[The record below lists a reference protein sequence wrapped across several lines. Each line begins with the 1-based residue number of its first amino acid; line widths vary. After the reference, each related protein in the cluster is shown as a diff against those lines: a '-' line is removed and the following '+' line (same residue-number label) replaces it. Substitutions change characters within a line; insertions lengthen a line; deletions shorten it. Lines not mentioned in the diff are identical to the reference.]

1 MRFTNAA
8 ILALMFSVGV
18 FAQHHAGAE
27 GSSHPAP
34 AAASPQSHHSSGGSG
49 GVGYSTSPRYQYG
62 GYRTVPATTY
72 FYPVYVSGFDYPYSN
87 QATSDV
93 VAIPAPQAQAQPSQ
107 PVVINQYFGS
117 DAVRPTVTDYGP
129 DGQPVPPADTG
140 VRVYQAPSNP
150 PAEYSPSDQV
160 VFFIALKD
168 SSIYSAVAYWVD
180 GEMLNYITPQG
191 RHNQVSLALV
201 DRDLSVKLNQGRQV
215 DFHLPAAK

>member
-1 MRFTNAA
+1 MNAA
-8 ILALMFSVGV
+8 ILALVLSVGV
-18 FAQHHAGAE
+18 LAQHHDGAQ

-34 AAASPQSHHSSGGSG
+34 AAASSQSHHSSGGSVG
-49 GVGYSTSPRYQYG
+49 MGYSTSPRYQYG
-62 GYRTVPATTY
+62 GYRTSPATTY
-72 FYPVYVSGFDYPYSN
+72 FYPVYISGFDYPYSN

-93 VAIPAPQAQAQPSQ
+93 VAIPASPSQAQPSQ

-117 DAVRPTVTDYGP
+117 DAARPTVTDYGP
-129 DGQPVPPADTG
+129 DGQPVAPADTG
-140 VRVYQAPSNP
+140 VRVYQAPYSP
-150 PAEYSPSDQV
+150 PTEYSPSDQV

-191 RHNQVSLALV
+191 RHNQVSLDLV
-201 DRDLSVKLNQGRQV
+201 DRALSVKLNQGRQV